1 MQAAITNSVTNT
13 LTIAGNVTSNDQL
26 INMWVFGKAGSTVS
40 AYRRVAS
47 SFLRFVGKPVQWV
60 VLPDLQAWCE
70 SLGDRIKATTKKTYI
85 SIIKSFLAFG
95 HKIGV
100 LQFNVGAVVASPK
113 SKDTLSQRILTVD
126 QVRAIIDGEA
136 SDRNR
141 LILETLYYC
150 GLRVSELAGLTWND
164 LNDGILTVFGKGGK
178 TRSIRVPESLSA
190 KLESLRGDAIAPIFQ
205 SRKGGTALDR
215 KSLTRIVKGSGKRAG
230 LGDKVSA
237 HWLRH
242 CHASHS
248 LDNGAPI
255 SLVQTTLGH
264 SSVATTSKYLHARP
278 NQSSSLFL

>member
-1 MQAAITNSVTNT
+1 MQAAIIEVTNQQP
-13 LTIAGNVTSNDQL
+13 TIAGNVTSNDQL

-40 AYRRVAS
+40 AYRRVAAN
-47 SFLRFVGKPVQWV
+47 FLKFTAKPIQWV
-60 VLPDLQAWCE
+60 TLPDLQSWCE
-70 SLGDRIKATTKKTYI
+70 TLGDRIKASTKRTYI
-85 SIIKSFLAFG
+85 SIVKSLLTFG

-150 GLRVSELAGLTWND
+150 GLRVSELSGLTWGD
-164 LNDGILTVFGKGGK
+164 LNNGILTVFGKGGK
-178 TRSIRVPESLSA
+178 TRSIRLPESLSA
-190 KLESLRGDAIAPIFQ
+190 KLEALRGDAIAPIFQ
-205 SRKGGTALDR
+205 SRKGGAALDR
-215 KSLTRIVKGSGKRAG
+215 KSLTRIVKESGKRAG